1 MLLAPILCRTLQE
14 KATYTLY
21 QCWILMERNGTY
33 GLSAVD
39 ATEAAEFATLNDI
52 TVRNTSVTGNTI
64 LLDVAPSSD
73 LAQFYTWSEIMPGQ
87 GQPMCEVWRP
97 FLWTW
102 TAGNPEFDALGIRK
116 GLAEIRLSET
126 ETVASVLLAYFGQ
139 MNIST
144 RR

>member
-14 KATYTLY
+14 KGTYTLY

-33 GLSAVD
+33 GLSAAD

-52 TVRNTSVTGNTI
+52 TVRESRVVGDTI

-73 LAQFYTWSEIMPGQ
+73 LAQFYTWSEIQPGQ
-87 GQPMCEVWRP
+87 PLCEVWRP

-102 TAGNPEFDALGIRK
+102 TAEKPDFDALGIRK
-116 GLAEIRLSET
+116 GLADIRLSET
-126 ETVASVLLAYFGQ
+126 ETVASVLMAYF
-139 MNIST
+139 NK
-144 RR
+144 